1 MRKSFKDTYNAAPSE
16 FEIDGHDEILQLF
29 ENSFWGVSLEG
40 AAHIAYLKGNEGD
53 IFFKDTHAQN
63 VREVY
68 FYLYILALHQH
79 YTLQYF
85 STLVSRLPA
94 TLEKYLET
102 KKNGQKAIENL
113 RARMVFFTLRC
124 SFKQVS
130 HISHQTSLYEMFRRA
145 LRIEELMDELHLEL
159 EALASITEIE
169 KSRRSQ
175 RIQNIILYVT
185 TLFVM
190 ISVTNDSMGI
200 VTFIDTSN
208 WPANKIIT
216 PWVAGTMWTFI
227 VGSSMYLI
235 AQILH
240 KRK

>member
-1 MRKSFKDTYNAAPSE
+1 
-16 FEIDGHDEILQLF
+16 
-29 ENSFWGVSLEG
+29 
-40 AAHIAYLKGNEGD
+40 
-53 IFFKDTHAQN
+53 
-63 VREVY
+63 
-68 FYLYILALHQH
+68 
-79 YTLQYF
+79 
-85 STLVSRLPA
+85 
-94 TLEKYLET
+94 
-102 KKNGQKAIENL
+102 
-113 RARMVFFTLRC
+113 
-124 SFKQVS
+124 
-130 HISHQTSLYEMFRRA
+130 
-145 LRIEELMDELHLEL
+145 MDELHLEL